1 MERQI
6 SMATRKELIAAV
18 GVRYRKST
26 KAGRRKILD
35 EFIGLTGYHRK
46 HAIRVLAHEQ
56 ISERPTRIRTRLYGE
71 ATRQA
76 LIVLWEASDR
86 LCGKRLKALIPTLI
100 AAMQRHGHLALDAD
114 VRCRVESIS
123 AATIDRILSPVRAQA
138 SGQRRRRAGIGST
151 IQRSVRVRTFADWN
165 DPPPGY
171 FETDMVEHCGGA
183 KIDGNFVHSLVLT
196 DIATGWTECLALL
209 VREQNLIVQG
219 FARAQTLL
227 PFRILGLDADNDS
240 AFMNQ
245 TVFNFCKDNAIEF
258 TRSRAYRKNDQAWV
272 EQKNGAIVRRLVGYG
287 RLSGI
292 VATTALAELYA
303 IARLYVNFFQPS
315 FKLKSKRRDGARVVK
330 TYHPP
335 TTPCERVLQSAA
347 VDEAVK
353 ARLREQQ
360 QNLDPIELLQ
370 RIRAVQQKL
379 AEVAEHGTSSGQQSS
394 TPDLDAYLAGLSSA
408 WQEGE
413 VRPTYRRKREIPRA
427 WRTRAD
433 PFEQTWPMIEQWLQT
448 DLSATAKDL
457 LARLRGMFP
466 ELYLGTAQLRT
477 LQRRVQSW
485 RRDRAMQLVFGV
497 IPAAAT
503 PAPSTAMSPTIAVKT
518 SVGADS

>member
-18 GVRYRKST
+18 GIRYRNST
-26 KAGRRKILD
+26 KAMRRKILD
-35 EFIGLTGYHRK
+35 EFIGLTGYHRR

-56 ISERPTRIRTRLYGE
+56 KSEHQTRIRARLYGE

-100 AAMQRHGHLALDAD
+100 AAMERHGHLSLDAEL
-114 VRCRVESIS
+114 RSQVESIS

-138 SGQRRRRAGIGST
+138 IGRRKRRTGVGSA

-171 FETDMVEHCGGA
+171 FETDMVEHCGGD

-219 FARAQTLL
+219 FVHSQTLL

-245 TVFNFCKDNAIEF
+245 TVVNFCKDNAIEF

-303 IARLYVNFFQPS
+303 VARLYVNFFQPC
-315 FKLKSKRRDGARVVK
+315 FKLKRKQRDGARVVK

-335 TTPCERVLQSAA
+335 MTPCERVLQLAA

-353 ARLREQQ
+353 ARLREQLRQ
-360 QNLDPIELLQ
+360 LDPIALLQ
-370 RIRAVQQKL
+370 RIRAAQQKL
-379 AEVAEHGTSSGQQSS
+379 VEIAGHGTSSGELSS
-394 TPDLDAYLAGLSSA
+394 TPDLNAYLAGLSSA

-413 VRPTYRRKREIPRA
+413 VRPTYRRKREAPRA

-433 PFEQTWPMIEQWLQT
+433 PFEQTWPMLEQWLQA
-448 DLSATAKDL
+448 DPSATAKDL
-457 LARLRGMFP
+457 LGRLKAMFP

-477 LQRRVQSW
+477 LQRRVQAW
-485 RRDRAMQLVFGV
+485 RRDRAIKLVFGV
-497 IPAAAT
+497 IPETTIPRPPSAFAANTAAAE
-503 PAPSTAMSPTIAVKT
+503 
-518 SVGADS
+518 

>member
-1 MERQI
+1 M
-6 SMATRKELIAAV
+6 T
-18 GVRYRKST
+18 
-26 KAGRRKILD
+26 
-35 EFIGLTGYHRK
+35 
-46 HAIRVLAHEQ
+46 
-56 ISERPTRIRTRLYGE
+56 
-71 ATRQA
+71 
-76 LIVLWEASDR
+76 
-86 LCGKRLKALIPTLI
+86 
-100 AAMQRHGHLALDAD
+100 
-114 VRCRVESIS
+114 
-123 AATIDRILSPVRAQA
+123 RAQA

-209 VREQNLIVQG
+209 VREQNLIAQG

-227 PFRILGLDADNDS
+227 PFRMLGLDADNDS

-258 TRSRAYRKNDQAWV
+258 TRSRAYKKNDQAWV

-292 VATTALAELYA
+292 VATTALSELYA

-335 TTPCERVLQSAA
+335 MTPCERVLQSAA

-353 ARLREQQ
+353 VRLREQQ
-360 QNLDPIELLQ
+360 QQLDPIALLQ
-370 RIRAVQQKL
+370 RIRAVQQRL
-379 AEVAEHGTSSGQQSS
+379 VEIAGQGTSSGQQSY
-394 TPDLDAYLAGLSSA
+394 TPDLNAYLAGLSSA

-413 VRPTYRRKREIPRA
+413 VRPTYRRKREIPRT

-433 PFEQTWPMIEQWLQT
+433 PFEQTWPMLEQWLQV
-448 DLSATAKDL
+448 DPSATAKDL
-457 LARLRGMFP
+457 LARLKAMFP

-477 LQRRVQSW
+477 LQRRVQAW
-485 RRDRAMQLVFGV
+485 RRDRAMKLVFGV
-497 IPAAAT
+497 IPETTILKPPTGPSMISAANTAAAN
-503 PAPSTAMSPTIAVKT
+503 
-518 SVGADS
+518 